1 MDEKETKSPL
11 GDLPGSTPRERIRN
25 AWAQLNVEPQSVGT
39 QMASGIDTPSSVG
52 DIEAS
57 MPVTVPET
65 TAPLSVRAEA
75 NPFSHTAVHH
85 AHSSLL
91 PPSELAH
98 GHLGQ
103 PSMQTVHPSAL
114 TATGMEEIVPG
125 SVLLG
130 PSEFAVTLPMDSR
143 VKDDYERVLADAAA
157 SIRRFFVGFQS
168 DSQMPVS
175 EVSERQV

>member
-1 MDEKETKSPL
+1 MDEKDTKSPL
-11 GDLPGSTPRERIRN
+11 GELPGSTPRERIRN
-25 AWAQLNVEPQSVGT
+25 AWAQLNQEPQSMGT
-39 QMASGIDTPSSVG
+39 QMTSGVDSPSSVG

-57 MPVTVPET
+57 MPVSVPET

-75 NPFSHTAVHH
+75 DPFSHTAVHH

-98 GHLGQ
+98 SHLGQ
-103 PSMQTVHPSAL
+103 PSMQTIHPSAL
-114 TATGMEEIVPG
+114 TASGMEEIIPG
-125 SVLLG
+125 SVYLG

-143 VKDDYERVLADAAA
+143 VKDDYERVLADAAT

-168 DSQMPVS
+168 DSQIPAA
-175 EVSERQV
+175 EVSK